1 MASYG
6 TTMYARIRSLLLAID
21 RLIAQTPLAFGR
33 EDGVLLSFLFHSIFL
48 NLEKARAGVMD
59 PQQEITIEMLRR
71 FIEHFQN
78 HWYVFVSPSEIA
90 RGLRPGGRYVL
101 LTFDDGYF
109 NNSRALPILT
119 EFHIPAVFFVSSGHV
134 KEGKAFWWDVAH
146 REMRRRGIQQEKI
159 YQRLAELKRMKTAE
173 AEARIENEFG
183 AKALVP
189 VGDLHRPFNPAEL
202 KGFARHPLVSLG
214 NHTSDHAILSNYSDD
229 EARAQIQRA
238 QDDILAMTGQTAE
251 IIAYP
256 NGYETP
262 AIAAAARDAGL
273 RFGVGVNPGRNR
285 LPLQAGSA
293 EAMTLKRFTL
303 NAGSAIES
311 QCRMSRSGLSLYRS
325 ARAMKLKTQ
334 TKSYSSI
341 A

>member
-1 MASYG
+1 MC
-6 TTMYARIRSLLLAID
+6 ARIRSLLLALD
-21 RLIAQTPLAFGR
+21 RLIAQASLALGR

-48 NLEKARAGVMD
+48 NLQEARAGLMD

-78 HWYVFVSPSEIA
+78 HSYVFVSPSEMA
-90 RGLRPGGRYVL
+90 RGLRPRGRYVL

-109 NNSRALPILT
+109 NNNRVLPILT
-119 EFHIPAVFFVSSGHV
+119 EFHVPAVFFVSSGHV
-134 KEGKAFWWDVAH
+134 KKGKAFWWDAVY
-146 REMRRRGIQQEKI
+146 REMRRRGIPQEKI
-159 YQRLAELKRMKTAE
+159 NRRFAELKRMKTAD
-173 AEARIENEFG
+173 AEAQIENEFG
-183 AKALVP
+183 ANALVP
-189 VGDLHRPFNPAEL
+189 VGDLDRPFNPAEL

-214 NHTSDHAILSNYSDD
+214 NHTGDHAILSNYSDA
-229 EARAQIQRA
+229 EARAQIQSA
-238 QDDILAMTGQTAE
+238 QDDILAMTGQTAD

-285 LPLQAGSA
+285 LPLHASSV

-303 NAGSAIES
+303 NAGTAIES

-325 ARAMKLKTQ
+325 ARAMRPKTQ
-334 TKSYSSI
+334 EKSYSSI

>member
-48 NLEKARAGVMD
+48 NLEEARAGVMD

-146 REMRRRGIQQEKI
+146 REMRRRGIPQEKI
-159 YQRLAELKRMKTAE
+159 YQRLAELKGMKTAE
-173 AEARIENEFG
+173 AEAQIENEFG

-293 EAMTLKRFTL
+293 EAMALKRFTL